1 MQSKNPAEIEKRE
14 AIISAYCTVREAVE
28 IEVEKYNLLGY
39 QPKMIEDILQWDTI
53 NAYGLPLCFNTI
65 EADLADLVT
74 KSE

>member
-39 QPKMIEDILQWDTI
+39 QPKMIEDIL
-53 NAYGLPLCFNTI
+53 
-65 EADLADLVT
+65 
-74 KSE
+74 